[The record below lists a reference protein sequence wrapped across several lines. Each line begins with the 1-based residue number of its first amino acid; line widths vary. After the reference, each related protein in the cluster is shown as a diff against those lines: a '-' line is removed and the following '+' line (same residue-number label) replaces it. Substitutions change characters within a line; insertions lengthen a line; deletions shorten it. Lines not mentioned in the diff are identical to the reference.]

1 MSIWNIINVPVAIG
15 EHKMSKHTFIDKFGT
30 QYVTDRFMAGP
41 ALHAGYWWNDE
52 APLGAGF
59 SVWREV
65 VRPHNTDGKLF
76 GYDAREFMAKQY
88 K

>member
-1 MSIWNIINVPVAIG
+1 
-15 EHKMSKHTFIDKFGT
+15 
-30 QYVTDRFMAGP
+30 MAGP

-76 GYDAREFMAKQY
+76 GYDEQEFMAKQY